1 MFFEEV
7 RCRCCDSSA
16 SVLSC
21 FDETSKLEAI
31 RGGEVRD
38 GVRDGVRD
46 AEQTDVDR
54 DEDGLVEDRDE
65 GRDEEQADEA
75 SYTLEYDLHLLYK
88 QESIKQK
95 VWCLYP
101 RQRGNTPNWRV
112 ACLNLCFVSC
122 CISLMNTFPLLQNKN
137 SE

>member
-38 GVRDGVRD
+38 GVR
-46 AEQTDVDR
+46 DVDR

>member
-21 FDETSKLEAI
+21 FDETSKLVAI
-31 RGGEVRD
+31 RDGEVRD

-46 AEQTDVDR
+46 AEQADVDGV
-54 DEDGLVEDRDE
+54 EDGLVEDRDE
-65 GRDEEQADEA
+65 DRDEEQADEA

-95 VWCLYP
+95 VRCLYP

>member
-31 RGGEVRD
+31 RDGEVRD

-46 AEQTDVDR
+46 AEQADVDGV
-54 DEDGLVEDRDE
+54 EDGLVEDRDE
-65 GRDEEQADEA
+65 DRDEEQADEA

-95 VWCLYP
+95 VRCLYP

>member
-31 RGGEVRD
+31 RGGE
-38 GVRDGVRD
+38 VRDGVRD

-122 CISLMNTFPLLQNKN
+122 CISMMNTFPLLQKRS